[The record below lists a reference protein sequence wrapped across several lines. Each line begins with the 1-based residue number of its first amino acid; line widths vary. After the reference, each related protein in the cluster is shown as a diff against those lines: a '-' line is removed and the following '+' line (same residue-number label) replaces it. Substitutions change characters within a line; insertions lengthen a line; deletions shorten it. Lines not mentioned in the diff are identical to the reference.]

1 MNPHTTDPQI
11 EFEDSLEVVDIVT
24 PFWTDALHE
33 DAEEYFTQDLEN
45 Y

>member
-1 MNPHTTDPQI
+1 MNPLAPDLQTD
-11 EFEDSLEVVDIVT
+11 FEDRLEVIDIVT
-24 PFWTDALHE
+24 PFWSDALHE

>member
-1 MNPHTTDPQI
+1 MNPHKVAQTA
-11 EFEDSLEVVDIVT
+11 FEESLEVVDIVT
-24 PFWTDALHE
+24 LFWTDALHE